1 MIQINKDFKN
11 NELHIFLWLFAPI
24 LIFLIFLI
32 INHLNPTFFSEFF
45 QGEKGFIEN
54 GTFFIL
60 LISIITN
67 FSVIKKI
74 KTKIYDI
81 QYFLMILFLI
91 GLVYFAGEEISWG
104 QHWFNWETNNF
115 FKNFNDQSET
125 NFHNISSWFDQKP
138 RFLLIIFVIFGGIIL
153 PFSFNNNKNTFLLK
167 SDSMKLFCPS
177 FCSFPSSLMCLF
189 IYSLDNLYKIL
200 CHGTAGVDIKCK
212 YIPQLFV
219 FRTSEII
226 ELYFALFLLIYI
238 LSINLKLKKI

>member
-11 NELHIFLWLFAPI
+11 NEVHIFLWLFAPI

-32 INHLNPTFFSEFF
+32 INQLNPTFFSEFF

-74 KTKIYDI
+74 KTKEYNI
-81 QYFLMILFLI
+81 QYFLMIIFLI

-125 NFHNISSWFDQKP
+125 NFHNMSSWFDQKP
-138 RFLLIIFVIFGGIIL
+138 RFLLIIFVILGGIIL
-153 PFSFNNNKNTFLLK
+153 PLYFNNNKNTFLHK
-167 SDSMKLFCPS
+167 SESFKLFCPTFYS
-177 FCSFPSSLMCLF
+177 LPSSFMCLF

-200 CHGTAGVDIKCK
+200 CHGTPGVDIKCK
-212 YIPQLFV
+212 YIPELLY
-219 FRTSEII
+219 FRTSEILEFYI
-226 ELYFALFLLIYI
+226 SFFLLIYI
-238 LSINLKLKKI
+238 LSINSRLKK